1 MPLEPGK
8 SRAVF
13 SHNVSEM
20 IKSGHPQAQAVAA
33 AYREAGEKRHDKL
46 DAIIEDCDLYD
57 AMHNRADSW
66 DSLVKKLESEG
77 KSHEYATKIAGK
89 VYWEQQG
96 KK

>member
-20 IKSGHPQAQAVAA
+20 VKSGHPQSQAVAA

-46 DAIIEDCDLYD
+46 DAIMEDCDVYD
-57 AMHNRADSW
+57 AMQHRSDSW
-66 DSLVKKLESEG
+66 DGLVEKLVKEG
-77 KSHEYATKIAGK
+77 KSREYATKIAGK
-89 VYWEQQG
+89 VYREQQG